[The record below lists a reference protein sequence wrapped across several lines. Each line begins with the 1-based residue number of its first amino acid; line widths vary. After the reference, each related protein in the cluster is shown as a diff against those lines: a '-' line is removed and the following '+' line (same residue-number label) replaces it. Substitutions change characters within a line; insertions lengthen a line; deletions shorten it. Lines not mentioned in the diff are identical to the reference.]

1 MKKVKFLTP
10 ALIAFAFF
18 ACSENE
24 VKNDPPPVN
33 AGEETYSAVSLSFP
47 KTALKSADH
56 TAANSIET
64 TVTTV
69 GVYVVDV
76 ISNLMHGNVFNDSQF
91 EKEGDGYR
99 LTSALKTTTG
109 DKRIYVVLNPG
120 TTLQSD
126 IDNLRGGIFG
136 EIALDGTAVNYV
148 TASNLVMA
156 SVSAAMST
164 LGVMSAE
171 EAIAAPLEINIQ
183 RNTAKVAVKEKS
195 GSTPV
200 VGGSIADFE
209 FALVTE
215 AKKSYLIQQG
225 GNTLGTVLTP
235 GRNIAPLTADNDYF
249 TKLATP
255 SAWKNVNTSA
265 TENNALEG
273 YYVLENVNDLN
284 VTGNTTAAI
293 IKAQFTPDDNSVVVA
308 YAENGVRTMGSIT
321 PGESFYVKKS
331 DYSYWSEGAYNDA
344 INNEVEVGDFSLMY
358 EDGTSYYRVWV
369 QDAEGNRGLLRNTY
383 YVLNITKI
391 SGPGLPYVPGVDPE
405 DPTSPEDPN
414 QPIEED
420 THISV
425 EVIILPWDVQS
436 SDHEI

>member
-1 MKKVKFLTP
+1 MKKVKFLTM
-10 ALIAFAFF
+10 AFIAFAFF
-18 ACSENE
+18 ACTEDE
-24 VKNDPPPVN
+24 VKIETPVN
-33 AGEETYSAVSLSFP
+33 TGEETHSAVSLSFP

-56 TAANSIET
+56 AAANSVET

-76 ISNLMHGNVFNDSQF
+76 VSNLMHGKVFDDSQF
-91 EKEGDGYR
+91 VKNGDNYK
-99 LTSALKTTTG
+99 LTSTLKTTTG
-109 DKRIYVVLNPG
+109 EKRVYVVLNPS
-120 TTLQSD
+120 TTLQSN
-126 IDNLRGGIFG
+126 IDDLRGGIFG
-136 EIALDGTAVNYV
+136 EIALDGTATDYV
-148 TASNLVMA
+148 TESNLVMS
-156 SVSAAMST
+156 SVSATQAT
-164 LGVMSAE
+164 LVVMDE
-171 EAIAAPLEINIQ
+171 TEALADPVEIIVQ
-183 RNTAKVAVKEKS
+183 RNTAKVAVKEKTA
-195 GSTPV
+195 STPV

-255 SAWKNVNTSA
+255 SAWKSVNASA
-265 TENNALEG
+265 TENSALNG
-273 YYVLENVNDLN
+273 YYALENVNDLN
-284 VTGNTTAAI
+284 VMGNTTAAI
-293 IKAQFTPDDNSVVVA
+293 IKAQFTPTDNTVVVA

-331 DYSYWSEGAYNDA
+331 DYSYWSETAYNEA
-344 INNEVEVGDFSLMY
+344 INYGAAVGDFSQIY
-358 EDGTSYYRVWV
+358 EDGASYYRVWV
-369 QDAEGNRGLLRNTY
+369 QDSEGNRGVLRNTY

-405 DPTSPEDPN
+405 DPTNPEDPN